1 MNFMNKKRKLSFS
14 TDSDDDENENE
25 RKHRQLNITT
35 KGDTIYFYE
44 DVGTPQI
51 LELISQIKNL
61 QEILYNTK
69 NPIIHLHLYS
79 YGGDAHLGFS
89 MYDFIKS
96 SSVPIYT
103 YVDGMIA
110 SAATFIYL
118 GGTKRFMTPNSTVL
132 IHQISTQFWGKYEV
146 LKDECKNMTHL
157 MKLCKNLYAQN
168 TSMKKKQIDDLLKRE
183 LFLTFDECTQINFTK
198 T

>member
-1 MNFMNKKRKLSFS
+1 MNFISKKRKLSSSFS
-14 TDSDDDENENE
+14 TEDEDDET
-25 RKHRQLNITT
+25 KQSLLNIST

-44 DVGTPQI
+44 DVDTPQI
-51 LELISQIKNL
+51 LELISQIKFL
-61 QEILYNTK
+61 QEKLSNITNA
-69 NPIIHLHLYS
+69 IIHLHLYS

-96 SSVPIYT
+96 STIPIYT

-118 GGTKRFMTPNSTVL
+118 AGTKRFMTPNSTVL

-157 MKLCKNLYAQN
+157 MKLCKNLYSQN

-183 LFLTFDECTQINFTK
+183 LFLTFDECTKINFTK
-198 T
+198 S

>member
-1 MNFMNKKRKLSFS
+1 MKFISKKRKLSHSFS
-14 TDSDDDENENE
+14 TEDEDET
-25 RKHRQLNITT
+25 KTTQINIST

-44 DVGTPQI
+44 DVDTPQI
-51 LELISQIKNL
+51 LELISQIKSL
-61 QEILYNTK
+61 QEKLSNIT
-69 NPIIHLHLYS
+69 NPIIHLHIYS
-79 YGGDAHLGFS
+79 NGGDAHLGFS
-89 MYDFIKS
+89 MYDFIKDFS
-96 SSVPIYT
+96 IPIYT

-118 GGTKRFMTPNSTVL
+118 AGTKRFMTPNSTVL
-132 IHQISTQFWGKYEV
+132 IHQISTEFWGKFEV

-183 LFLTFDECTQINFTK
+183 LFLTFDECTKINFTK
-198 T
+198 S